1 MLNCLLLQIKNNI
14 MAAAPRRSGEPPIS
28 AQLLIRFDFY
38 FLTWN
43 KKPRLGYKRGF
54 LLVVLKQ
61 LLEHVGEFKILRIV
75 SIFVATKRQEYDCTI

>member
-1 MLNCLLLQIKNNI
+1 

-61 LLEHVGEFKILRIV
+61 L
-75 SIFVATKRQEYDCTI
+75 